1 MTPNE
6 AARLATGGP
15 YNPPVN
21 ATVLI
26 VEDEDIIRT
35 AIARHL
41 QSAGYA
47 VVQAT
52 TGREAR
58 EAMRASS
65 PDAII
70 LDYRLPD
77 CQSLEI
83 IPELKYIDAE
93 CAIIMLTAHG
103 SIDLAVEAIKAG
115 AEQFIT
121 KPVELAALRLLV
133 DRVTGNRRTRKRD
146 AAARAKQGSP
156 EKTAFVGKTPA
167 VRQVYD
173 EARRVAASDSP
184 VLLQGET
191 GTGKGVLARWLHDS
205 SPRAD
210 EPFVDLNC
218 AGLTR
223 ELLESELFGYERGAF
238 TGAVVAKQGL
248 LEVGQ
253 HGTVF
258 LDEVG
263 DMDLVVQAKLLK
275 VVEEK
280 TFRRLGDVRD
290 RKLDVRLI
298 CATHRDLGAQSREGL
313 FRSDLYFRISTFRL
327 DLPPLRERVD
337 DIEALAAHFIDV
349 LSRDIGRQKPTLSPA
364 SVAALRRHA
373 WPGNIRELRNVVE
386 RALLLGDDMV
396 IEPDNLRFESHP
408 VPAAASIVDTSLTIA
423 QVEKILILRVLEE
436 EEGRVDSSAQ
446 RLGIS
451 RSSLYQKIK
460 VYGLR

>member
-1 MTPNE
+1 M
-6 AARLATGGP
+6 
-15 YNPPVN
+15 N

-26 VEDEDIIRT
+26 VEDEATIRA
-35 AIARHL
+35 AIAKCMEA
-41 QSAGYA
+41 AGYA
-47 VVQAT
+47 VVQAS
-52 TGREAR
+52 TGRAAR

-65 PDAII
+65 PDVII

-83 IPELKYIDAE
+83 IPELKHIDAD

-156 EKTAFVGKTPA
+156 ERTAFVGQTPA

-263 DMDLVVQAKLLK
+263 DMDLPVQAKLLK

-298 CATHRDLGAQSREGL
+298 CATHRDLGAQARDGH

-327 DLPPLRERVD
+327 DLPPLRERTD
-337 DIEALAAHFIDV
+337 DIEALAAHFIDA
-349 LSRDIGRQKPTLSPA
+349 LSRDLGKQKPRLSPA
-364 SVAALRRHA
+364 SVEALRRYA

-386 RALLLGDDMV
+386 RALLLGDDAV
-396 IEPDNLRFESHP
+396 IEPANLRFEAHP
-408 VPAAASIVDTSLTIA
+408 APAAAGIADSSLTIA
-423 QVEKILILRVLEE
+423 EVERIHILRVLEE

-460 VYGLR
+460 VYGIQPARSR

>member
-1 MTPNE
+1 
-6 AARLATGGP
+6 L
-15 YNPPVN
+15 N

-26 VEDEDIIRT
+26 VDDEETVRF
-35 AIARHL
+35 AITKYLEA
-41 QSAGYA
+41 AGYGVIHA
-47 VVQAT
+47 AT
-52 TGREAR
+52 CRAAR

-65 PDAII
+65 PDVVI

-77 CQSLEI
+77 CKSLEI
-83 IPELKYIDAE
+83 IPELKYLDPE

-103 SIDLAVEAIKAG
+103 SIDLAVDAIKAG

-146 AAARAKQGSP
+146 AIARARHHDPGTS
-156 EKTAFVGKTPA
+156 TFVGQTRI
-167 VRQVYD
+167 VRQLYD
-173 EARRVAASDSP
+173 EARRVSASDSP
-184 VLLQGET
+184 ILLQGET
-191 GTGKGVLARWLHDS
+191 GSGKGVLARWLHDA

-238 TGAVVAKQGL
+238 TGAVTSKQGL
-248 LEVGQ
+248 LEVAQ

-258 LDEVG
+258 LDEIG
-263 DMDLVVQAKLLK
+263 DMDVLVQAKLLK

-280 TFRRLGDVRD
+280 TFRRLGEVRD

-298 CATHRDLGAQSREGL
+298 CATHRDLSTQARDGR

-327 DLPPLRERVD
+327 DVPPLRERID
-337 DIEALAAHFIDV
+337 DIELLASHFIDV
-349 LSRDIGRQKPTLSPA
+349 LSRDLGRQRPALSAA
-364 SVAALRRHA
+364 SVEALRRYA

-386 RALLLGDDMV
+386 RALLLGDDAV
-396 IEPDNLRFESHP
+396 IEPAQLRFEAAHH
-408 VPAAASIVDTSLTIA
+408 VPASGSYVDTSLTIA
-423 QVEKILILRVLEE
+423 DLEKKHILLVLEE
-436 EEGRVDSSAQ
+436 EEGRVDSAAQ

-460 VYGLR
+460 TYGSSRRNSSSS

>member
-1 MTPNE
+1 
-6 AARLATGGP
+6 
-15 YNPPVN
+15 VS

-26 VEDEDIIRT
+26 VEDEETIRF
-35 AIARHL
+35 AIAKYL
-41 QSAGYA
+41 GAAGYG
-47 VVQAT
+47 VVQAS

-65 PDAII
+65 PDVII

-77 CQSLEI
+77 CKSLEI

-156 EKTAFVGKTPA
+156 EKTAFVGQTQS

-191 GTGKGVLARWLHDS
+191 GSGKGVLARWVHDA

-210 EPFVDLNC
+210 EAFVDLNC
-218 AGLTR
+218 AGLSR

-238 TGAVVAKQGL
+238 TGAVAAKQGL

-263 DMDLVVQAKLLK
+263 DMDLLVQAKLLK

-298 CATHRDLGAQSREGL
+298 CATHRDLSAQARDGR

-327 DLPPLRERVD
+327 DLPPLRERTD

-349 LSRDIGRQKPTLSPA
+349 LSRDLGKQKPRLSPA
-364 SVAALRRHA
+364 SVEALRRYS

-386 RALLLGDDMV
+386 RALLLGDDAV
-396 IEPDNLRFESHP
+396 IEPANLRFEAQPGPAP
-408 VPAAASIVDTSLTIA
+408 VTVVDTSLTIA
-423 QVEKILILRVLEE
+423 DLEKRHILSVLAEE
-436 EEGRVDSSAQ
+436 QGRVDTSAQ

>member
-1 MTPNE
+1 
-6 AARLATGGP
+6 
-15 YNPPVN
+15 VS

-26 VEDEDIIRT
+26 VDDEETIRT
-35 AIARHL
+35 ALAKYL
-41 QSAGYA
+41 GAAGYG
-47 VVQAT
+47 VVQAS

-65 PDAII
+65 PDVII

-77 CQSLEI
+77 CKSLEI

-146 AAARAKQGSP
+146 AVERAKHRSP
-156 EKTAFVGKTPA
+156 DRSPFVGQTRA
-167 VRQVYD
+167 IRQVYD
-173 EARRVAASDSP
+173 DARRVAASDSP

-191 GTGKGVLARWLHDS
+191 GSGKGVLARWVHDA

-218 AGLTR
+218 AGLSR

-238 TGAVVAKQGL
+238 TGAVTAKQGL

-263 DMDLVVQAKLLK
+263 DMDLLVQAKLLK

-298 CATHRDLGAQSREGL
+298 CATHRDLGAQAREGR

-327 DLPPLRERVD
+327 ELPPLRERTD
-337 DIEALAAHFIDV
+337 DIEALAEHFIDV
-349 LSRDIGRQKPTLSPA
+349 LSRDLGKPKPSLSPA
-364 SVAALRRHA
+364 SVEALRRYA

-386 RALLLGDDMV
+386 RALLLGDNTV
-396 IEPDNLRFESHP
+396 IEPANLRFESQHAP
-408 VPAAASIVDTSLTIA
+408 PTGTLIDTSLTIA
-423 QVEKILILRVLEE
+423 DLEKKHILSVLEE

-460 VYGLR
+460 IYGLR

>member
-1 MTPNE
+1 MS
-6 AARLATGGP
+6 
-15 YNPPVN
+15 

-26 VEDEDIIRT
+26 VDDEETIRS
-35 AIARHL
+35 AIAKYL
-41 QSAGYA
+41 GAAGYG
-47 VVQAT
+47 VVQAS

-58 EAMRASS
+58 EAMRAYS

-77 CQSLEI
+77 CKSLEI

-156 EKTAFVGKTPA
+156 ERSLFVGETPA
-167 VRQVYD
+167 IRQVYD

-191 GTGKGVLARWLHDS
+191 GSGKGVLARWVHDA

-218 AGLTR
+218 AGLSR

-238 TGAVVAKQGL
+238 TGAVTAKQGL

-263 DMDLVVQAKLLK
+263 DMDLLVQAKLLK

-298 CATHRDLGAQSREGL
+298 CATHRDLSAQAREGR

-327 DLPPLRERVD
+327 DLPPLRERTD
-337 DIEALAAHFIDV
+337 DIEALATHFIDV
-349 LSRDIGRQKPTLSPA
+349 LSRDLGKPKPRLSPA
-364 SVAALRRHA
+364 SVAALRRYA
-373 WPGNIRELRNVVE
+373 WPGNIREMRNVVE
-386 RALLLGDDMV
+386 RALLLGDDTV
-396 IEPDNLRFESHP
+396 IEPANLRFEAN
-408 VPAAASIVDTSLTIA
+408 PAPSTGTAVDTSLTIA
-423 QVEKILILRVLEE
+423 DLEKKHILSVLEE

-460 VYGLR
+460 VYGIQATRGR

>member
-1 MTPNE
+1 
-6 AARLATGGP
+6 
-15 YNPPVN
+15 VN

-26 VEDEDIIRT
+26 VEDEATIRA
-35 AIARHL
+35 AIAKCMEA
-41 QSAGYA
+41 AGYA
-47 VVQAT
+47 VVQAA
-52 TGREAR
+52 TGRAAR

-65 PDAII
+65 PDVII

-83 IPELKYIDAE
+83 IPELKHIDAE

-146 AAARAKQGSP
+146 AAARAKQASP
-156 EKTAFVGKTPA
+156 ERTAFVGQTQA
-167 VRQVYD
+167 IRQVYD

-218 AGLTR
+218 AGLSR

-238 TGAVVAKQGL
+238 TGAVAAKQGL

-263 DMDLVVQAKLLK
+263 DMDLPVQAKLLK

-290 RKLDVRLI
+290 RKLDVRLV
-298 CATHRDLGAQSREGL
+298 CATHRDLGAQARDGH

-327 DLPPLRERVD
+327 DLPPLRERTD
-337 DIEALAAHFIDV
+337 DIEALAVHFIDA
-349 LSRDIGRQKPTLSPA
+349 LSRDLGKQKPRLSPA
-364 SVAALRRHA
+364 SVEALRRYG

-386 RALLLGDDMV
+386 RALLLGDDTV
-396 IEPDNLRFESHP
+396 IEPANLRFEAHP
-408 VPAAASIVDTSLTIA
+408 APAAASIPDTSLTIA
-423 QVEKILILRVLEE
+423 QVERNHILRVLEE
-436 EEGRVDSSAQ
+436 EAGRVDASAQ

-460 VYGLR
+460 VYGIQPRAK

>member
-1 MTPNE
+1 
-6 AARLATGGP
+6 
-15 YNPPVN
+15 V
-21 ATVLI
+21 
-26 VEDEDIIRT
+26 
-35 AIARHL
+35 
-41 QSAGYA
+41 
-47 VVQAT
+47 
-52 TGREAR
+52 
-58 EAMRASS
+58 
-65 PDAII
+65 II

-77 CQSLEI
+77 CKSLEI

-156 EKTAFVGKTPA
+156 EKTAFVGQTQS

-191 GTGKGVLARWLHDS
+191 GSGKGVLARWVHDA

-210 EPFVDLNC
+210 EAFVDLNC
-218 AGLTR
+218 AGLSR

-238 TGAVVAKQGL
+238 TGAVTAKQGL

-263 DMDLVVQAKLLK
+263 DMDLLVQAKLLK

-298 CATHRDLGAQSREGL
+298 CATHRDLSAQARDGR

-327 DLPPLRERVD
+327 DLPPLRERTD

-349 LSRDIGRQKPTLSPA
+349 LSRDLGKQKPRLSPA
-364 SVAALRRHA
+364 SVEALRRYS

-386 RALLLGDDMV
+386 RALLLGDDAV
-396 IEPDNLRFESHP
+396 IEPANLRFEAQP
-408 VPAAASIVDTSLTIA
+408 TPAAVTVVDTSLTIA
-423 QVEKILILRVLEE
+423 DLEKRHILSVLAEE
-436 EEGRVDSSAQ
+436 QGRVDTSAQ

>member
-1 MTPNE
+1 M
-6 AARLATGGP
+6 
-15 YNPPVN
+15 N

-26 VEDEDIIRT
+26 VDDEEVIRF
-35 AIARHL
+35 AITKHL
-41 QSAGYA
+41 DAAGYG
-47 VVQAT
+47 VIQAST
-52 TGREAR
+52 CRAAR

-65 PDAII
+65 PDVII

-77 CQSLEI
+77 CDSLEI
-83 IPELKYIDAE
+83 IPELKYLDPE

-133 DRVTGNRRTRKRD
+133 DRMAGNRRTRKRD
-146 AAARAKQGSP
+146 AVARAKHRSP
-156 EKTAFVGKTPA
+156 DRSAFVGQTPA
-167 VRQVYD
+167 IRQVYE
-173 EARRVAASDSP
+173 EARRVGGSDSP

-191 GTGKGVLARWLHDS
+191 GTGKGVLARWIHDN

-238 TGAVVAKQGL
+238 TGAVAAKQGL
-248 LEVGQ
+248 LEVAQ

-263 DMDLVVQAKLLK
+263 DMDLLVQAKLLK

-280 TFRRLGDVRD
+280 TFRRLGEVRD

-298 CATHRDLGAQSREGL
+298 CATHRDLSTQARDGR
-313 FRSDLYFRISTFRL
+313 FRNDLYFRISTFRL
-327 DLPPLRERVD
+327 ELPPLRKRTD
-337 DIEALAAHFIDV
+337 DIEALAAHFIDI
-349 LSRDIGRQKPTLSPA
+349 LSRDLGRQKPRLSPA
-364 SVAALRRHA
+364 SVEALCRYA

-386 RALLLGDDMV
+386 RALLLSDDAV
-396 IEPDNLRFESHP
+396 IEPADLRFEAAHHP
-408 VPAAASIVDTSLTIA
+408 APASGSVVDTSHTIA
-423 QVEKILILRVLEE
+423 DLEKKHILLVLEE
-436 EEGRVDSSAQ
+436 EEGRVDTAAQ

-460 VYGLR
+460 TFGIQPTRGRA

>member
-1 MTPNE
+1 M
-6 AARLATGGP
+6 
-15 YNPPVN
+15 N

-26 VEDEDIIRT
+26 VDDEEPIRF
-35 AIARHL
+35 AIGKYLDA
-41 QSAGYA
+41 AGYG
-47 VVQAT
+47 VIQAST
-52 TGREAR
+52 CRAAR

-65 PDAII
+65 PDVII

-77 CQSLEI
+77 CDSVEI
-83 IPELKYIDAE
+83 IPELKSLDPE

-103 SIDLAVEAIKAG
+103 SIDLAVDAIKAG

-121 KPVELAALRLLV
+121 KPVELAALRVLV
-133 DRVTGNRRTRKRD
+133 DRVAGNRRTRKRD
-146 AAARAKQGSP
+146 AVARAKHRSP
-156 EKTAFVGKTPA
+156 DRSTFVGQTGT
-167 VRQVYD
+167 VRQLYD

-184 VLLQGET
+184 ILLQGET
-191 GTGKGVLARWLHDS
+191 GSGKGVLARWIHDS

-238 TGAVVAKQGL
+238 TGAVAAKQGL
-248 LEVGQ
+248 LEVAQ

-263 DMDLVVQAKLLK
+263 DMDLLVQAKLLK

-280 TFRRLGDVRD
+280 TFRRLGEVRD

-298 CATHRDLGAQSREGL
+298 CATHRDLSARARDGS

-327 DLPPLRERVD
+327 DLPPLRERTGDV
-337 DIEALAAHFIDV
+337 EALAGHFIDV
-349 LSRDIGRQKPTLSPA
+349 LSRDIGRQRPRLSPA
-364 SVAALRRHA
+364 SVEALRRYS

-386 RALLLGDDMV
+386 RALLLGDDAV
-396 IEPDNLRFESHP
+396 IEPADLRFEAAHHA
-408 VPAAASIVDTSLTIA
+408 PAGGGAFDTSLTIA
-423 QVEKILILRVLEE
+423 DVEKKHILLVLEE
-436 EEGRVDSSAQ
+436 EEGRVDSAAQ

-460 VYGLR
+460 TYGMQPARGR

>member
-1 MTPNE
+1 MS
-6 AARLATGGP
+6 
-15 YNPPVN
+15 

-26 VEDEDIIRT
+26 VEDEATIRA
-35 AIARHL
+35 AIAKYL
-41 QSAGYA
+41 ESAGYA
-47 VVQAT
+47 VIQAS

-58 EAMRASS
+58 EAMRASA
-65 PDAII
+65 PDVII

-77 CQSLEI
+77 CKSLEI
-83 IPELKYIDAE
+83 IPELKYIDSE

-156 EKTAFVGKTPA
+156 QKTTFVGQTPA
-167 VRQVYD
+167 IRQVYD

-184 VLLQGET
+184 VLLHGET

-263 DMDLVVQAKLLK
+263 DMDLLVQAKLLK

-290 RKLDVRLI
+290 RKLDVRRV
-298 CATHRDLGAQSREGL
+298 CATHRDLGAQARDGQ

-327 DLPPLRERVD
+327 DLPPLRERTD
-337 DIEALAAHFIDV
+337 DIEALATHFIDV
-349 LSRDIGRQKPTLSPA
+349 LSRDLGKQKPRLSPA
-364 SVAALRRHA
+364 SVEALRRYG

-386 RALLLGDDMV
+386 RALLLGDDTV
-396 IEPDNLRFESHP
+396 IEPAHLRFEAHP
-408 VPAAASIVDTSLTIA
+408 APAAISIVDTSLTIA
-423 QVEKILILRVLEE
+423 DLEKKHILSVLEE

-460 VYGLR
+460 VYGIQPRGR

>member
-1 MTPNE
+1 MST
-6 AARLATGGP
+6 
-15 YNPPVN
+15 
-21 ATVLI
+21 TVLI
-26 VEDEDIIRT
+26 VDDEETIRFALT
-35 AIARHL
+35 KYLSA
-41 QSAGYA
+41 AGYA
-47 VVQAT
+47 VVSAS
-52 TGREAR
+52 TGRAAR
-58 EAMRASS
+58 EAMRASA
-65 PDAII
+65 PDVII

-77 CQSLEI
+77 CESLEI

-93 CAIIMLTAHG
+93 CPIIMLTAHG

-133 DRVTGNRRTRKRD
+133 DRVTANRRTRKRD
-146 AAARAKQGSP
+146 AAVRAKQGSP
-156 EKTAFVGKTPA
+156 ERRSFVGETPA
-167 VRQVYD
+167 IRRVYD

-191 GTGKGVLARWLHDS
+191 GSGKGVLARWVHDA

-210 EPFVDLNC
+210 EAFVDLNC
-218 AGLTR
+218 AGLSR

-238 TGAVVAKQGL
+238 TGAVAAKQGL

-263 DMDLVVQAKLLK
+263 DMDLLVQAKLLK

-298 CATHRDLGAQSREGL
+298 CATHHDLGAQAREGR
-313 FRSDLYFRISTFRL
+313 FRSDLYFRISTFCL
-327 DLPPLRERVD
+327 DLPPLRERAG
-337 DIEALAAHFIDV
+337 DIEALAAHFLDV
-349 LSRDIGRQKPTLSPA
+349 LSRDLGRQKPRLSPA
-364 SVAALRRHA
+364 SVEALRRYS

-386 RALLLGDDMV
+386 RALLLSDNAV
-396 IEPDNLRFESHP
+396 IEPADLRFEAQRAPKGGS
-408 VPAAASIVDTSLTIA
+408 AAIDVDTSLTIA
-423 QVEKILILRVLEE
+423 DLEKIHILRVLEE

-460 VYGLR
+460 VYGIQTPRGR